1 MELQGI
7 ILQSIGGFYYVE
19 AADAV
24 YECRA
29 RGHFRKQGI
38 TPLVGDHVRISCQAD
53 DVGTLEEILPRKN
66 SLIRPPVANLDC
78 LVIVVS
84 IAEPDP
90 NPLVIDKM
98 IAVAVYREIQPVI
111 VINKSDLS
119 DTVWLEDIYR
129 KVGIPLFV
137 VSAHISA
144 SCADLQAYLNGKV
157 CAFTGNSGVG
167 KSSILNRLRPE
178 LLLET
183 GEISHKLGRGRHTTR
198 SACLYPMEGGGYLA
212 DTPGFSSLD
221 LDRVEPI
228 AKEELENVF
237 EEFVPHLGKCRFI
250 GCAHVKEKDCAVR
263 KAVELGEIASSR
275 YENYVTLYE
284 EAKKRREWEK

>member
-38 TPLVGDHVRISCQAD
+38 TPLAGDHVRISCQAD
-53 DVGTLEEILPRKN
+53 GVGTLEEILPRKN

-98 IAVAVYREIQPVI
+98 IALMRSI
-111 VINKSDLS
+111 L
-119 DTVWLEDIYR
+119 L
-129 KVGIPLFV
+129 
-137 VSAHISA
+137 
-144 SCADLQAYLNGKV
+144 
-157 CAFTGNSGVG
+157 
-167 KSSILNRLRPE
+167 SSISPSLIFILFAPGIK
-178 LLLET
+178 LKTLPTPPIFLT
-183 GEISHKLGRGRHTTR
+183 IS
-198 SACLYPMEGGGYLA
+198 
-212 DTPGFSSLD
+212 
-221 LDRVEPI
+221 
-228 AKEELENVF
+228 N
-237 EEFVPHLGKCRFI
+237 
-250 GCAHVKEKDCAVR
+250 
-263 KAVELGEIASSR
+263 
-275 YENYVTLYE
+275 
-284 EAKKRREWEK
+284 